1 MRPILRLAAA
11 LLTTVAL
18 PFSAALPAN
27 AQAASPATGA
37 AATRYVDDLSTRVF
51 TVLKDKSLSRNAL
64 RGKFRSMLRENFAL
78 DDIGN
83 RLIRRYRSQITPA
96 QYTAYQA
103 ALPEFAINAYADRL
117 AEYAN
122 ANVQPVRTLPRGSK
136 GDVDVYSRIV
146 VPGKGQP
153 FDAIWTVR
161 PTAGTFKILN
171 LTVAGINLSLTQEA
185 DFSAYIAKN
194 GFDALVGF
202 MKSANAK
209 AAI

>member
-1 MRPILRLAAA
+1 MRRLTYFAAA
-11 LLTTVAL
+11 LAVAAGI
-18 PFSAALPAN
+18 PAIVAAPAA
-27 AQAASPATGA
+27 AQAAASASGA
-37 AATRYVDDLSTRVF
+37 AATRYVDDLSARVF

-64 RGKFRSMLRENFAL
+64 RGKFRGMLRENFAV

-96 QYTAYQA
+96 QYAAYQA

-122 ANVQPVRTLPRGSK
+122 ADVQPVRTLPRGSK

-161 PTAGTFKILN
+161 PTAGSFKILN

-194 GFDALVGF
+194 GFDALVAF

-209 AAI
+209 AAV